1 MQTRII
7 KLLIIAAIPVFG
19 AGCDRQVSFTNQ
31 VKPILTSNC
40 MKCHDGTGE
49 GSKKSG
55 FNVTSYETLMKGTK
69 FGPVIVPGDSSSS
82 TLFRLVAHKADPK
95 IQMPPHHQD
104 SMATKKLDPLTKK
117 QISII
122 KAWINQGAKNI

>member
-95 IQMPPHHQD
+95 IQMPPHHQA
-104 SMATKKLDPLTKK
+104 SMATQKLDPLTKK
-117 QISII
+117 QISTI

>member
-19 AGCDRQVSFTNQ
+19 AGCDRQVSFGND

-49 GSKKSG
+49 GSEKSG
-55 FNVTSYETLMKGTK
+55 FNVMSYESLMKGTK
-69 FGPVIVPGDSSSS
+69 FGPVIVPGDSVSS
-82 TLFRLVAHKADPK
+82 TFFRLVAHKTDPK
-95 IQMPPHHQD
+95 IQMPPHHEI
-104 SMATKKLDPLTKK
+104 SMADQKSDPLTKK
-117 QISII
+117 QIKTI
-122 KAWINQGAKNI
+122 KMWIDQGAKNN

>member
-55 FNVTSYETLMKGTK
+55 FNVMSYETLMKGTK

-82 TLFRLVAHKADPK
+82 TLFRLIAHKADPK
-95 IQMPPHHQD
+95 IQMPPHHLD
-104 SMATKKLDPLTKK
+104 SMANEKFDPLTKK
-117 QISII
+117 QISTI

>member
-55 FNVTSYETLMKGTK
+55 FNVMSYETLMKGTK

-82 TLFRLVAHKADPK
+82 TLLRLIDHKADPK
-95 IQMPPHHQD
+95 IQMPPHHLE

-117 QISII
+117 QISTI

>member
-7 KLLIIAAIPVFG
+7 KLLIIAVIPVFG
-19 AGCDRQVSFTNQ
+19 AGCDRQVSFSND

-55 FNVTSYETLMKGTK
+55 FNVMTYETFMKGTK
-69 FGPVIVPGDSSSS
+69 FGPVVVPGNSVSS
-82 TLFRLVAHKADPK
+82 TLFRLVAHKANPK
-95 IQMPPHHQD
+95 IQMPPHHD
-104 SMATKKLDPLTKK
+104 MSMADQKFEPLTKK
-117 QISII
+117 QINTI
-122 KAWINQGAKNI
+122 KVWIDQGAKNN